1 MKSQEGKNPLIVCI
15 TDVEYQALKSRFS
28 ATSTETVESMIVEHG
43 YFGGKPFSI
52 ARFMEMGSRGRD
64 SVSQRLPLLIRSL
77 KPTLVIELGICFGL
91 KDDFPIGSVGICQHS
106 ADYELQKVNKNEISN
121 RTRTVQSD
129 SITYARLISHS
140 SSRKFDFEINGAVFA
155 CGDKVV
161 NSSDLKNKILSAVPD
176 AKCGDMESYPFGIAC
191 QNAGVPWVL
200 IKGSSD
206 DGVNKG
212 DEFQVAAAENS
223 VNFFESFVLSSEDLD
238 SYFHPTYDVNFSK
251 EINFDLI
258 SKEIFNNSTIDK
270 AQYSTARD
278 QYSIYKHPEMGDSW
292 IIIYI
297 SKAHSIPEVI
307 RSTLKELRH
316 SPVRVD
322 VCIASI
328 GGINESQKKT
338 YEGLLR
344 KSRCQ
349 KFFVA
354 EIGDF
359 IFNRV
364 VEKHTAI
371 SLISPPKNYV
381 DQMIYRDNGDALVSS
396 SYARAFIYKSD
407 GQESK
412 SSPIS
417 FILGQG
423 GIGKTTF
430 CLRLAEI
437 INKRGSSERRML
449 LITKADILKN
459 YSGEVIDSISKLYI
473 EYAKN
478 ITGQMRPI
486 SHETFSLALSCGSII
501 LMIDGIDEIESAL
514 GEKFK
519 MHDFLESIG
528 NLNESLNSCRVLMTS
543 RDSNASRFIKTKG
556 SETLF
561 IKGFSATDIDD
572 YTEKDEQE
580 IKKKIKDFSA
590 QIKNKDG
597 LVNPYL
603 LHVVRQFLI
612 STKKEPW
619 ENQVIESERLKVN
632 EPFDYCLARA
642 LLREIEKQSLHISV
656 DDYYDLLNEIVVEQ
670 ENSMDDEYFE
680 TYIEICLQKN
690 GQTSPPRRAS
700 YLKFFLFENKNSST
714 SVSHPEYVSH
724 ILLNKLY
731 SIFSKSDSAVSADA
745 ITVRSILGNSR
756 NENFGLI
763 ERLCSKLHK
772 ADASE
777 IEIEHK
783 VKFIFGEL
791 KKSGRNITSEKA
803 IHELHAFMI
812 EYWGPKTASERRSTI
827 ERIHAEN
834 IISGICILSDFPS
847 IDFSGCTV
855 EQSVFRNFQG
865 FFNCKTNDSTR
876 FIDCSFSNCSS
887 SFKRENV
894 RSEIFV
900 NCSLDE
906 GMRHLLHAGEDKRTE
921 TLLRSKSDVKQILKS
936 MRQGLGFAPL
946 SLNKIKAHS
955 SLVSERSYEDFID
968 VMCKAGVL
976 IAQDSLYKVSRDAE
990 MDAIA
995 LCDEDHSQGLITSLV
1010 QMLGAN

>member
-106 ADYELQKVNKNEISN
+106 ADYELQKVNENEISN

-129 SITYARLISHS
+129 SIMYARLISHS
-140 SSRKFDFEINGAVFA
+140 SSRKFDFEIYGAVYA

-191 QNAGVPWVL
+191 QNAGVPWIL

-223 VNFFESFVLSSEDLD
+223 VNFFESFVLSIEDLD
-238 SYFHPTYDVNFSK
+238 PYFHPTYDVNFSK

-307 RSTLKELRH
+307 RSTLKDLRH

-328 GGINESQKKT
+328 GGINETQKKT

-381 DQMIYRDNGDALVSS
+381 DQMIYRGNGDALVSS
-396 SYARAFIYKSD
+396 SYARAFIYKSE
-407 GQESK
+407 GQKSK

-437 INKRGSSERRML
+437 INKRESSERRML

-519 MHDFLESIG
+519 MHDFLDSIG

-561 IKGFSATDIDD
+561 IKGFSTADIDD

-642 LLREIEKQSLHISV
+642 LLREIEKQSLHVSV
-656 DDYYDLLNEIVVEQ
+656 DDYYDLLNEVVVEQ

-680 TYIEICLQKN
+680 TYIEIYLQKN
-690 GQTSPPRRAS
+690 GKTSPPRRAP

-731 SIFSKSDSAVSADA
+731 SIFSKADSAVGADA
-745 ITVRSILGNSR
+745 ITVRSILGNAR
-756 NENFGLI
+756 NENFGLV

-772 ADASE
+772 IDASE
-777 IEIEHK
+777 IEIERK

-791 KKSGRNITSEKA
+791 KKNGKNITSEKA

-827 ERIHAEN
+827 ERIHTEN
-834 IISGICILSDFPS
+834 LISGICILSDFPS
-847 IDFSGCTV
+847 IDFSDCTV
-855 EQSVFRNFQG
+855 EQGVFRNFQG

-876 FIDCSFSNCSS
+876 FVDCSFSNCSS

-936 MRQGLGFAPL
+936 MRQGLGFASL

-968 VMCKAGVL
+968 VMCKGGVL
-976 IAQDSLYKVSRDAE
+976 VAQDSLYKVSRDAE

>member
-1 MKSQEGKNPLIVCI
+1 MKSQEGRNPLIICI
-15 TDVEYQALKSRFS
+15 TDVEYQSLKSKFS
-28 ATSTETVESMIVEHG
+28 TTSTEAIESIIVEHG

-64 SVSQRLPLLIRSL
+64 TVPQRLPLLIRSL

-106 ADYELQKVNKNEISN
+106 ADYELQKVNENEISN
-121 RTRTVQSD
+121 RTRTIQSD
-129 SITYARLISHS
+129 STIYAKLINHS
-140 SSRKFDFEINGAVFA
+140 TSGQFDFKINGAIYA

-161 NSSDLKNKILSAVPD
+161 NSSDLKNRILSSVPD
-176 AKCGDMESYPFGIAC
+176 AKCGDMESYPFGVAC
-191 QNAGVPWVL
+191 QNAGVPWAL

-212 DEFQVAAAENS
+212 DEFQVVAAKNS
-223 VNFFESFVLSSEDLD
+223 VAFFESFVMSSEDLD
-238 SYFHPTYDVNFSK
+238 SYFSPTYDVNFSE

-258 SKEIFNNSTIDK
+258 SKEIFNSASIEGV
-270 AQYSTARD
+270 QYSTARD
-278 QYSIYKHPEMGDSW
+278 QYSVHKHPEMGESW

-307 RSTLKELRH
+307 RSTLKGLQH
-316 SPVRVD
+316 HPVRVD

-328 GGINESQKKT
+328 GGISEPQKKN
-338 YEGLLR
+338 YETLL
-344 KSRCQ
+344 KQFHCQ

-364 VEKHTAI
+364 VEKHAAI
-371 SLISPPKNYV
+371 SLISPPENYV
-381 DQMIYRDNGDALVSS
+381 DQMIYRGDGSALVSS
-396 SYARAFIYKSD
+396 KYARTFIYSPD

-412 SSPIS
+412 PSPIS
-417 FILGQG
+417 IILGQG

-437 INKRGSSERRML
+437 INRRDRLERRML

-459 YSGEVIDSISKLYI
+459 FSGEVIDSISKLYI

-478 ITGQMRPI
+478 ITGQVRPI

-519 MHDFLESIG
+519 MQAFLDSIG
-528 NLNESLNSCRVLMTS
+528 SLNESLNSCRVLMTS
-543 RDSNASRFIKTKG
+543 RDSNASRFIETKN

-561 IKGFSATDIDD
+561 IKGFSTTDIDD
-572 YTEKDEQE
+572 YTGKDGQE

-612 STKKEPW
+612 STKKESW
-619 ENQVIESERLKVN
+619 ETQVIASERLKVD

-656 DDYYDLLNEIVVEQ
+656 DDYYDLLNEIVVEK
-670 ENSMDDEYFE
+670 ENSMEDEYFE
-680 TYIEICLQKN
+680 TYIEIYLQKN
-690 GQTSPPRRAS
+690 GATPPPRRAS
-700 YLKFFLFENKNSST
+700 YLKFFLFENKNSLT
-714 SVSHPEYVSH
+714 SISHSEYISH

-731 SIFSKSDSAVSADA
+731 SIFSKADSATSADA
-745 ITVRSILGNSR
+745 MIVRSILGGVR
-756 NENFGLI
+756 NENLGLI
-763 ERLCSKLHK
+763 GRLHSRLNKT
-772 ADASE
+772 DASE
-777 IEIEHK
+777 IEIECK
-783 VKFIFGEL
+783 VKFIFDEIR
-791 KKSGRNITSEKA
+791 KSGKNITSERA
-803 IHELHAFMI
+803 IHELHAFIM
-812 EYWGPKTASERRSTI
+812 EYWSPKTASERRLVI
-827 ERIHAEN
+827 EKIHN
-834 IISGICILSDFPS
+834 KNKISEICILSDFPS
-847 IDFSGCTV
+847 IDFSDCTV
-855 EQSVFRNFQG
+855 EKSVFRNFQG
-865 FFNCKTNDSTR
+865 FFNCKTNENTR
-876 FIDCSFSNCSS
+876 FLDCSFSNCSS

-906 GMRHLLHAGEDKRTE
+906 GMRHLLHAGEDKRSE

-936 MRQGLGFAPL
+936 MRQGLGFASL

-955 SLVSERSYEDFID
+955 NLVSERSYEDF
-968 VMCKAGVL
+968 VNFMCKAEVL
-976 IAQDSLYKVSRDAE
+976 IAEDNLYKVSKEAE
-990 MDAIA
+990 VDAIA

-1010 QMLGAN
+1010 KMLGAN